1 MTTGKNS
8 GSQNYVTKSEI
19 LDFSE
24 EKNFQCFD
32 WEDYPIDADRFSGGL
47 VGEIAVVCGGYECY
61 KVTQNKAV
69 LFGNMTTKRYG
80 AASVVMNND
89 ILWIIGGRYN
99 ENYLSTTELLHL
111 NGTVS
116 EGNSG
121 GRCSKMTN
129 PMLSYLLTLKSLEWG
144 WNLAKATLTAY

>member
-47 VGEIAVVCGGYECY
+47 VGDIAVICGGHES
-61 KVTQNKAV
+61 QRAEAILNKISNIISKTYTGLIVCFKDSKNV
-69 LFGNMTTKRYG
+69 LHE
-80 AASVVMNND
+80 
-89 ILWIIGGRYN
+89 ILAIRAWKG
-99 ENYLSTTELLHL
+99 
-111 NGTVS
+111 
-116 EGNSG
+116 
-121 GRCSKMTN
+121 
-129 PMLSYLLTLKSLEWG
+129 
-144 WNLAKATLTAY
+144 